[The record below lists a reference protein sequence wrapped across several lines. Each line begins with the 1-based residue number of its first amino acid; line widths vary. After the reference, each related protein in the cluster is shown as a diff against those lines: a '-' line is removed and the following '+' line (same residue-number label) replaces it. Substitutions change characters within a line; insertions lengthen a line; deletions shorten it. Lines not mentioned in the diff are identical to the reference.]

1 MVARIKNLFYNN
13 IAQGVFQLI
22 TILVG
27 FYLTRFIVLNFGSEL
42 NGLMVSINQILGY
55 FALVEAGISGSTIYA
70 LYKPVY
76 ENDIISINSLLSTS
90 KSFFTKAG
98 FTFLFFTIIYLSL
111 TAYLVNKSSL
121 NKIDLLF
128 FLIIL
133 SIPIFIRIFYISKYK
148 SIFIADKKEYFI
160 SLSSIIF
167 LITNFLI
174 ITISTNAGYAL
185 IVVKLFAIIS
195 TIIQLLVLYL
205 SFNRIYPDY
214 NFKSTKIL
222 DTIDNKNDVMWNQ
235 VLTGLI
241 HGLPIFIASMLLDF
255 KTVSVLSI
263 YLLLIH
269 SVSGFISVLSNNIV
283 PHLGEI
289 LIKNKNK
296 LLKKIYEKY
305 EYYYFIIL
313 TYSFSC
319 TTLLIKPFLE
329 LYTNSI
335 EDANYVQTN
344 IIFLC
349 LLLGILNLVK
359 STRGAIMQADGQFK
373 ITKNQLII
381 QIISAISFG
390 MVLTYMYGLFGLL
403 SSLILSHLIRNFLIF
418 IYSYKKYKFINIK
431 FSFKN
436 ITILFILI
444 FISFIFTLY
453 FPMQFSNYKD
463 FIGYSIVVFIV
474 NFFLILIT
482 FEHFNSYYSLKTLIK
497 LSK

>member
-1 MVARIKNLFYNN
+1 MIGRIKNLVFNN
-13 IAQGVFQLI
+13 IAQSIFQLI
-22 TILVG
+22 TILAG
-27 FYLTRFIVLNFGSEL
+27 FYLTRFIILNFGSEL
-42 NGLMVSINQILGY
+42 NGLMVSINQILSY
-55 FALVEAGISGSTIYA
+55 FALVEAGISGSIIYA
-70 LYKPVY
+70 LYKPLY
-76 ENDIISINSLLSTS
+76 DNDKINVNRLLSTS
-90 KSFFTKAG
+90 KSYFTKAG

-121 NKIDLLF
+121 NKIELLF
-128 FLIIL
+128 FLTIL
-133 SIPIFIRIFYISKYK
+133 SIPIFIRIFYTSKYR

-160 SLSSIIF
+160 SLSSTIF
-167 LITNFLI
+167 VITNFLI
-174 ITISTNAGYAL
+174 IIISTNAGYDL
-185 IVVKLFAIIS
+185 IVVKLFAIMS
-195 TIIQLLVLYL
+195 TIIQLIVLYI

-214 NFKSTKIL
+214 NFKSPKIL

-289 LIKNKNK
+289 LIANKNK

-319 TTLLIKPFLE
+319 TTLLIQPFLE

-335 EDANYVQTN
+335 EDANYIQTN

-349 LLLGILNLVK
+349 LILGILNLVK

-431 FSFKN
+431 YSFKH
-436 ITILFILI
+436 ITILFIFV

-453 FPMQFSNYKD
+453 FPTQFSNYKD
-463 FIGYSIVVFIV
+463 FIGYSIVVSIV
-474 NFFLILIT
+474 NLFLILIT